1 MVMGGWK
8 EYFEELMNEENE
20 REQRVEEVTTVNHE
34 VAEISKDE
42 VRGALKRMKNG
53 KAVGPDD
60 IPVEVWK
67 CLGEEAVEFLVRLF
81 NRILESEGMPEEW
94 RRSVM
99 VPIFNNKG
107 DVQNCSNNRGIKLM
121 SHTMKLWE
129 RVAETRLRAEV
140 SICEQQYGFMP
151 RKSATDAVFAL
162 RTMVEKYREGHRE
175 LHCAFVDLEKAYER
189 NYGAV

>member
-1 MVMGGWK
+1 MGRWN

-20 REQRVEEVTTVNHE
+20 REQRVEEMTTVNHE
-34 VAEISKDE
+34 VADISKDE

-99 VPIFNNKG
+99 VPIFKNKG
-107 DVQNCSNNRGIKLM
+107 DVQDCSNCRGIKLM

-129 RVAETRLRAEV
+129 RVVETRLRAEV
-140 SICEQQYGFMP
+140 SICSGTTSGFG
-151 RKSATDAVFAL
+151 SESLLVCGGDGQTD
-162 RTMVEKYREGHRE
+162 R
-175 LHCAFVDLEKAYER
+175 
-189 NYGAV
+189 